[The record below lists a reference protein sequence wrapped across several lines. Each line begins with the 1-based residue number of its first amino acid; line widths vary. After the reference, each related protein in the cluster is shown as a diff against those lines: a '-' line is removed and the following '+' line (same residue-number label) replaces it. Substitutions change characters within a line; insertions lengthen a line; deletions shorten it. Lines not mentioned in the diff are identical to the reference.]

1 MYRKN
6 TTLEPEEQDRIVRL
20 YRWLYAQ
27 EPPRTLASIAR
38 ELNICSAALAASL
51 RRHVMPRERY
61 RALRKIGLPADVLP
75 KPGFFVPGRN
85 GGYVTDDA
93 AYD

>member
-1 MYRKN
+1 MYRKS

-20 YRWLYAQ
+20 YRWLYGQ
-27 EPPRTLASIAR
+27 TPRRTLQSLAR
-38 ELNICSAALAASL
+38 ELQISAGALSASL

-75 KPGFFVPGRN
+75 KPDFFVPGRN

>member
-1 MYRKN
+1 MYRKS

-20 YRWLYAQ
+20 YRWLYGQ
-27 EPPRTLASIAR
+27 TPRRTLQSLAR
-38 ELNICSAALAASL
+38 ELQISAGALSASL